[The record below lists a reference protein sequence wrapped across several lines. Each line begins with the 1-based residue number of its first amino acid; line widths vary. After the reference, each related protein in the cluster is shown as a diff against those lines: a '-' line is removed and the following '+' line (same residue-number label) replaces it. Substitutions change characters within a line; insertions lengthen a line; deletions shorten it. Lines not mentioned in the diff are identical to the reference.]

1 MNELTN
7 ALKFADIAFRTVRFM
22 EIAKKVIIISAVGM
36 CCLFAV
42 KFWRS
47 R

>member
-1 MNELTN
+1 MNELTKVIKVAN
-7 ALKFADIAFRTVRFM
+7 AAFKTVRYM
-22 EIAKKVIIISAVGM
+22 EIAKKVIIVSAVLSS
-36 CCLFAV
+36 CFLAV

>member
-1 MNELTN
+1 MNEITN
-7 ALKFADIAFRTVRFM
+7 ALRVANAAFRTVRFM
-22 EIAKKVIIISAVGM
+22 EIAKKVIVVSAVAI
-36 CCLFAV
+36 CCFFAV